1 VRSGESIAIK
11 AGTIQAAADKAA
23 GGGAGRGG
31 GHTIDGT
38 RRGAVGRGARAENKN
53 SASKEGCQGVRTSQR
68 ASGSSGVA
76 RGSAGSRSAGGIAA
90 VYLTRPTE
98 IPFHLGARRRASLS
112 NDATPVALSL
122 SLSLSLCLSLFLHI
136 YIYIYI
142 YIYPSP
148 CCGISPRHASSR
160 VDSYLCRSRRTSARL
175 IRASIGPRLA
185 EISCGALGSIM
196 DTTLSLSLFLPHIQP
211 S

>member
-1 VRSGESIAIK
+1 
-11 AGTIQAAADKAA
+11 
-23 GGGAGRGG
+23 
-31 GHTIDGT
+31 
-38 RRGAVGRGARAENKN
+38 
-53 SASKEGCQGVRTSQR
+53 VRTSQR

-122 SLSLSLCLSLFLHI
+122 SLSLSLSLCLSLFLHI
-136 YIYIYI
+136 YIYIYICIDRDI